1 MNGSYKI
8 LALGHKKI
16 IMYKFLINE
25 LTNLYGQ
32 IECEI

>member
-8 LALGHKKI
+8 LALGLKII